1 MISSRRWDERHVS
14 VVRDHLLSARV
25 RSVWKAHCEP
35 VLFGGMNMILK
46 LCNKCGKPCAYP
58 AKYCDVCLPD
68 VLAAREAREAE
79 VKARADKAYNS
90 RRDPKY
96 VRFYRSKPWRMLS
109 ARYMQDHAWTCE
121 GCGGLAVEVHHMQ
134 PIQTP
139 EGWERR
145 FDVTNLK
152 AVCVECHNKEHDRFR
167 SKRDCRS

>member
-1 MISSRRWDERHVS
+1 
-14 VVRDHLLSARV
+14 
-25 RSVWKAHCEP
+25 
-35 VLFGGMNMILK
+35 MILK

-58 AKYCDVCLPD
+58 AKYCPDCLPA
-68 VLAAREAREAE
+68 VIAAREAREAE

-121 GCGGLAVEVHHMQ
+121 RCGGLAVEVHHMQ

-145 FDVTNLK
+145 FDVTNLM
-152 AVCVECHNKEHDRFR
+152 AVCVDCHNKEHNRFQSKKAKR
-167 SKRDCRS
+167 SQRP

>member
-1 MISSRRWDERHVS
+1 MGRATC
-14 VVRDHLLSARV
+14 VVCAGAPPFV
-25 RSVWKAHCEP
+25 RACIVDGQCEP

-58 AKYCDVCLPD
+58 AKYCDTCLPD
-68 VLAAREAREAE
+68 VVAAREAREAE
-79 VKARADKAYNS
+79 IKARADKAYNS

-109 ARYMQDHAWTCE
+109 ARYMQDHTWTCE
-121 GCGGLAVEVHHMQ
+121 GCGGLAVEVHHKQ

-152 AVCVECHNKEHDRFR
+152 AVCVECHNKEHDRFQKR
-167 SKRDCRS
+167 SKRM